1 VRRDGSLFWADA
13 VLTALYDAG
22 GRLRGYAKVTRDMTE
37 RLRAEEQVRL
47 NAALHDSAEER
58 ARALAEAERQRDE
71 AERARASLQTFLG
84 VVAHDLRG
92 PLTAIRGNAQL
103 LRRRG
108 SAPSPERLGRALASI
123 EDETARMDELVGHL
137 VDAARIG
144 AGQLE
149 VRPEPTDLAA
159 LAQRAVAAAAVAA
172 ERHRLVFDAPE
183 RLEGKWDPGL
193 LARVLDNLLG
203 NAVKYSPEGGDIR
216 VWVGHRG
223 DQAVVS
229 VADQGVGMRREDLG
243 GLFQLFTRLEGGRTI
258 AGTGLGLY
266 IVRGIVEAHGG
277 EVWAESPGP
286 GQGSTLTVSLPLE
299 RAPSDE

>member
-1 VRRDGSLFWADA
+1 
-13 VLTALYDAG
+13 
-22 GRLRGYAKVTRDMTE
+22 
-37 RLRAEEQVRL
+37 
-47 NAALHDSAEER
+47 
-58 ARALAEAERQRDE
+58 
-71 AERARASLQTFLG
+71 
-84 VVAHDLRG
+84 
-92 PLTAIRGNAQL
+92 
-103 LRRRG
+103 
-108 SAPSPERLGRALASI
+108 
-123 EDETARMDELVGHL
+123 
-137 VDAARIG
+137 
-144 AGQLE
+144 
-149 VRPEPTDLAA
+149 
-159 LAQRAVAAAAVAA
+159 
-172 ERHRLVFDAPE
+172 
-183 RLEGKWDPGL
+183 
-193 LARVLDNLLG
+193 VLDNLLG